1 MTALRDMSAE
11 QILAEIEARSDALRE
26 LEDRA
31 AHAKANFEA
40 YEAAAYLAMRTA
52 HGGSV
57 DDAKARIKERPEWT
71 DAYVAYQST
80 MNESAAMKRDY
91 YRATLAFEAWRT
103 EQSTLRAMR

>member
-31 AHAKANFEA
+31 ALAKANFDR
-40 YEAAAYLAMRTA
+40 YEASSYLAMRTA

-57 DDAKARIKERPEWT
+57 DDAKARLKETPAWT
-71 DAYVAYQST
+71 DTYMELQEAVNMA
-80 MNESAAMKRDY
+80 AAMKRDY
-91 YRATLAFEAWRT
+91 HRACLAFEAWRT